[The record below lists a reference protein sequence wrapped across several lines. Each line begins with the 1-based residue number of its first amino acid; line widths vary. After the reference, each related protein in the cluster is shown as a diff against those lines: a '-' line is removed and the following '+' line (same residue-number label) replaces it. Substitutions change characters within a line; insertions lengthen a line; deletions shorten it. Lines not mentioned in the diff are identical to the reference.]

1 MSQDELI
8 QHIQIKHGVTLG
20 KDDPILMLQTMLDG
34 FSREL
39 EQKQAV
45 LLSDTKHQI
54 EDMLVISEAKTKE
67 LAERLINIAIEEG
80 DAQLKKYAE
89 MFISKFENVTPL
101 SNAQQSMSPNGRM
114 VLSKSS
120 FFGLLSAVLFLLG
133 FSAGIFLGLHN

>member
-8 QHIQIKHGVTLG
+8 QHIQVKHGVTLG

-39 EQKQAV
+39 EQKQAA

-54 EDMLVISEAKTKE
+54 EDMLVRSEAKTKE

-80 DAQLKKYAE
+80 ERQFKLNQENLLVVIDAKLQSTNSEKYTNDQYPSLTWQ
-89 MFISKFENVTPL
+89 IITLCIITTL
-101 SNAQQSMSPNGRM
+101 SVSIIM
-114 VLSKSS
+114 KY
-120 FFGLLSAVLFLLG
+120 LF
-133 FSAGIFLGLHN
+133 